1 MKHILPIAL
10 LALAVGAQAKLPAPA
25 PLSDEAKA
33 KAEEAKARAAHT
45 AKVDSFKLCKSMDAA
60 VAHYT
65 RTAGANATKPSD
77 KAPAC
82 VDPGPFAGV
91 STMPAAAAAPVAP
104 APAVVAP
111 KAPAN
116 KS

>member
-1 MKHILPIAL
+1 MKHILSIAL
-10 LALAVGAQAKLPAPA
+10 LAMAFGAQAKLPAPA

-33 KAEEAKARAAHT
+33 KAEEAKAKAAHA
-45 AKVDSFKLCKSMDAA
+45 AKVDNFKLCKSMDAA

-65 RTAGANATKPSD
+65 RTAGAKATKPSD

-82 VDPGPFAGV
+82 VDPGPFAGA
-91 STMPAAAAAPVAP
+91 TAAPAAAAAASAAP
-104 APAVVAP
+104 AAP
-111 KAPAN
+111 KAPAK